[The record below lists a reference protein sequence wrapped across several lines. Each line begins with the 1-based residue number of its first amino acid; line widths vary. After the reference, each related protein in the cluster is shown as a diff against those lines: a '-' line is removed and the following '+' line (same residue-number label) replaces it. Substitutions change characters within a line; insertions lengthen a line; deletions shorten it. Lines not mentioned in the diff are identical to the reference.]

1 MQRCGYKAKLE
12 PDWTSTGP
20 VIHRQKRPMTRLNA
34 GDIPPTTMTVLE
46 LFFLSF
52 FSLVVVVQIFSPR
65 VFSSSSSSR
74 GFYFFLRPSLFS
86 FSFVFFFL
94 ALFNPPQRHARSS
107 HSRRCWN
114 THTHTH
120 TRTTG
125 WKFRGQRGKAEGYFE
140 ARTARV
146 GVATSETPFQAPVCK
161 SALRRR
167 RWRMQMMRRAP
178 RVAAFA
184 RRRPGGDWPHGATGV
199 ATRRRHDGG
208 ADYTPAALTGAAG
221 RTENP
226 L

>member
-86 FSFVFFFL
+86 FSFVFFL

-167 RWRMQMMRRAP
+167 RWRMQMRRRAP

>member
-167 RWRMQMMRRAP
+167 RWRMQMRRRAP

>member
-114 THTHTH
+114 THTHTLG
-120 TRTTG
+120 RLVG
-125 WKFRGQRGKAEGYFE
+125 NSEGKG
-140 ARTARV
+140 
-146 GVATSETPFQAPVCK
+146 GK
-161 SALRRR
+161 
-167 RWRMQMMRRAP
+167 P
-178 RVAAFA
+178 RVISRRGRPEWAWPPA
-184 RRRPGGDWPHGATGV
+184 RRRS
-199 ATRRRHDGG
+199 RRRYANQHYDDDGG
-208 ADYTPAALTGAAG
+208 VCK
-221 RTENP
+221 
-226 L
+226 